1 MIKKLN
7 ETNNYIY
14 HIGSDLSGAYTIQ
27 RNMQKYL
34 TKYDELHPD
43 PSTIYT
49 VIVDNDLDETVKSF
63 NKRYDVIMYILE
75 LIKEGY
81 RGFLTGE
88 KKLHVQSIEV
98 ADDLSNLE
106 MLIAYVE
113 SLPNNKFGV
122 YTRIIYKGKT
132 LVTTPEINHLLS
144 VLKNFRENYVYIYKE
159 FSDDLPSAD
168 VGIEHEMDIIKKMF
182 NNKELNELRKKE
194 ENI

>member
-7 ETNNYIY
+7 ENSNYIY
-14 HIGSDLSGAYTIQ
+14 HIDSDLSGAYTIE

-34 TKYDELHPD
+34 TRRDELHPD

-49 VIVDNDLDETVKSF
+49 VILDNDLDKTVKSF
-63 NKRYDVIMYILE
+63 NKRFDVIMYVLE

-88 KKLHVQSIEV
+88 KKLQVQSIEV

-122 YTRIIYKGKT
+122 YTRIIYKGKI
-132 LVTTPEINHLLS
+132 LVTTAEINHLLS
-144 VLKNFRENYVYIYKE
+144 VLKNFREKYVYIYKE

-168 VGIEHEMDIIKKMF
+168 VGVEHEMDIIKK
-182 NNKELNELRKKE
+182 NVQ
-194 ENI
+194 